1 MNSFESLANP
11 KESHPTEITQLFF
24 GQALRGMVRDHA
36 DAMLEVM
43 DEGMHEARHEGNY
56 RRLEVITGRRRRRN
70 WTDDEKA
77 RILAESA
84 EPEVNISAVARRWGV
99 NRGLLN
105 VWRRDA
111 GLTSQRA
118 AKAIAQPTMFVPVS
132 VVGDHVTNQHVSCDV
147 TAVPVG
153 RIEIEMTGA
162 RMTVIGSVA
171 PDLAH
176 AMVAAL
182 RGRR

>member
-1 MNSFESLANP
+1 
-11 KESHPTEITQLFF
+11 
-24 GQALRGMVRDHA
+24 MVGDRA

-43 DEGMHEARHEGNY
+43 DEGMHEARHEGKY
-56 RRLEVITGRRRRRN
+56 RRIEVITGRRQRRN
-70 WTDDEKA
+70 WTDEEKA

-84 EPEVNISAVARRWGV
+84 ERDVNISAIARRWGV

-105 VWRRDA
+105 AWRREA
-111 GLTSQRA
+111 GLTSQRS
-118 AKAIAQPTMFVPVS
+118 AKTCAQQAMFVPVT
-132 VVGDHVTNQHVSCDV
+132 VVGARAALQSSPSDV
-147 TAVPVG
+147 ASVASG
-153 RIEIEMTGA
+153 RIEIEIAGA

-171 PDLAH
+171 PELAR

>member
-1 MNSFESLANP
+1 
-11 KESHPTEITQLFF
+11 
-24 GQALRGMVRDHA
+24 MVGERA

-43 DEGMHEARHEGNY
+43 DEGMHEARHEGKY
-56 RRLEVITGRRRRRN
+56 RRIEVITGRRQRRN
-70 WTDDEKA
+70 WSDEEKA

-84 EPEVNISAVARRWGV
+84 EPDVNISAVARRWGV

-111 GLTSQRA
+111 GLTSQRSA
-118 AKAIAQPTMFVPVS
+118 RSSAQQAMFVPVT
-132 VVGDHVTNQHVSCDV
+132 VVGDRTPPGSLPSDVAHV
-147 TAVPVG
+147 AAG
-153 RIEIEMTGA
+153 RIEIEIAGA
-162 RMTVIGSVA
+162 RMTVMGPVA
-171 PDLAH
+171 PELAQ

>member
-1 MNSFESLANP
+1 
-11 KESHPTEITQLFF
+11 
-24 GQALRGMVRDHA
+24 MVGDRA

-43 DEGMHEARHEGNY
+43 DEGMHEARHEGKY
-56 RRLEVITGRRRRRN
+56 RRIEVITGRSQRRN
-70 WTDDEKA
+70 WTYQEKA

-84 EPEVNISAVARRWGV
+84 EPDVNISAVARRRGV

-111 GLTSQRA
+111 GLTSQRT
-118 AKAIAQPTMFVPVS
+118 AKAGVQQTMFVSVT
-132 VVGDHVTNQHVSCDV
+132 VVGDRRPPGSSPSDV
-147 TAVPVG
+147 AHLAAG
-153 RIEIEMTGA
+153 RIEIEIAGA

-171 PDLAH
+171 PELAQ
-176 AMVAAL
+176 AMVALL

>member
-1 MNSFESLANP
+1 
-11 KESHPTEITQLFF
+11 
-24 GQALRGMVRDHA
+24 MVGDHA

-43 DEGMHEARHEGNY
+43 DEARHEGKY
-56 RRLEVITGRRRRRN
+56 RRIEVITGRRQRRN

-84 EPEVNISAVARRWGV
+84 EPDVNISAVARRWGV

-111 GLTSQRA
+111 GLTSRRS
-118 AKAIAQPTMFVPVS
+118 AKTCAQQAMFVPVT
-132 VVGDHVTNQHVSCDV
+132 VVGDRASCESSPSD
-147 TAVPVG
+147 AADFAAG
-153 RIEIEMTGA
+153 RIEIEIAGA

-171 PDLAH
+171 PELAQ
-176 AMVAAL
+176 AMVTAL
-182 RGRR
+182 RGPR